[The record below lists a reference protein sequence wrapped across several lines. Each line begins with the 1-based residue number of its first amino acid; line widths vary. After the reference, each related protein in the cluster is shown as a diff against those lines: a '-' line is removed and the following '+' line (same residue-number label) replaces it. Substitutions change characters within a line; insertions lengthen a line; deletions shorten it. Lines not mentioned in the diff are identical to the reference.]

1 MRKYETSR
9 GWRNNN
15 PLNIRRGEEWQGLVA
30 KEKRTDGQFCQFL
43 NMTWGFRAAARCLRA
58 YYQLFCQQG
67 KTWDVENIIS
77 RWAPASENDT
87 EAYIRR
93 VLELMGRDRGQT
105 RLAPPHTKSGRLQL
119 ALLMAAMTC
128 VETGCPLDAVP
139 LDNLNA
145 GFILAGLGDPSLKV
159 GGVKEIS

>member
-1 MRKYETSR
+1 
-9 GWRNNN
+9 
-15 PLNIRRGEEWQGLVA
+15 
-30 KEKRTDGQFCQFL
+30 
-43 NMTWGFRAAARCLRA
+43 
-58 YYQLFCQQG
+58 
-67 KTWDVENIIS
+67 
-77 RWAPASENDT
+77 
-87 EAYIRR
+87 
-93 VLELMGRDRGQT
+93 MGRDRGQT